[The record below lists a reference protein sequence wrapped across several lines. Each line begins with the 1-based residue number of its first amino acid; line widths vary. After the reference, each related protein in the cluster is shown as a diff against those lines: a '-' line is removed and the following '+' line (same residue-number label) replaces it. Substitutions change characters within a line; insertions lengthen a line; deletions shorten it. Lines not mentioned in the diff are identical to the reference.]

1 MDLAL
6 LIAGVSLLCISI
18 VGGSFVL
25 AERCRTRSIEHRRQI
40 EAERIV
46 AENRATADASVER
59 EHWIDLVDYKDRQL
73 NVAKHAI
80 RMLQKKVVC
89 LEVCLAESER
99 LRKNA
104 EVKHGKWEKSDIPN
118 EKFRCSVCGGA
129 CWHYDYDGEVTKSRH
144 CPNCGARMDAE
155 RRENV

>member
-25 AERCRTRSIEHRRQI
+25 AERCRTRSIEHRRQM
-40 EAERIV
+40 EAERII
-46 AENRATADASVER
+46 AEKKADADAFVER
-59 EHWIDLVDYKDRQL
+59 GHWIDLVGYKDQQL
-73 NVAKHAI
+73 NVANHTI
-80 RMLQKKVVC
+80 RMQRKEIKR

-99 LRKNA
+99 LRSEA
-104 EVKHGKWEKSDIPN
+104 EVKPGKWEKSDIPN

-129 CWHYDYDGEVTKSRH
+129 CWYYDYDCEVAKSRY
-144 CPNCGARMDAE
+144 CPNCGAKMDGE
-155 RRENV
+155 RIEQ